1 MGMIREVKE
10 PKLNRLQNMHI
21 DEAVDLGAGQS
32 DDGDVWPHDGAR
44 GREIREGLEDRM
56 VEVLKVVWVE

>member
-1 MGMIREVKE
+1 MFTKSSY
-10 PKLNRLQNMHI
+10 MHI

-44 GREIREGLEDRM
+44 GREFREGLEYRM